1 MSQTPKSW
9 AVPVTRRRRGI
20 FCFMGEEIAQQVEE
34 QRFYLVESKARLL
47 PPFASIEAEADAK
60 EKECLESPPEYFD
73 PEQWDMSMVYE
84 AAFHRG
90 LEHYDLLQ
98 EMRQRTIL
106 GIAAGMY
113 HHFDKSLR
121 VRVAREL
128 RQSGWV
134 VGEKTRE
141 QIWRTDWSNL
151 EALLVAF
158 GWNVP
163 SVTGYENLEALRLVV
178 NAFKHGE
185 GQAFEDLKKRFPR
198 FIPTLTSGSPWAYA
212 DYTHLC
218 ITEDHLSTFSK
229 AIESFWE
236 AIPRQLSVEEG
247 VDSLELPAFYAK
259 AMQKDGVPNVVA
271 SPAASTSP

>member
-1 MSQTPKSW
+1 MSQAPKTFV
-9 AVPVTRRRRGI
+9 VPVTRRRRGI
-20 FCFMGEEIAQQVEE
+20 FCFTAKEIAQQVEE

-47 PPFASIEAEADAK
+47 PPFASIEAEADAM

-73 PEQWDMSMVYE
+73 PESGDMESVYE
-84 AAFHRG
+84 AAFFRG

-113 HHFDKSLR
+113 HHFDKSFR
-121 VRVAREL
+121 VRVEREL
-128 RQSGWV
+128 RHSGWV
-134 VGEKTRE
+134 VGETTRD
-141 QIWRTDWSNL
+141 QIWRSDWSKL
-151 EALLVAF
+151 KALLAAL
-158 GWNVP
+158 GWDVQ
-163 SVTGYENLEALRLVV
+163 SATGYQDLESLRLVV

-198 FIPTLTSGSPWAYA
+198 FIPTLTSESPWSYV
-212 DYTHLC
+212 DYTRLC
-218 ITEDHLSTFSK
+218 VTEDHLGTFSK
-229 AIESFWE
+229 AIEGFWE
-236 AIPRQLSVEEG
+236 AIPRQLSVEDG
-247 VDSLELPAFYAK
+247 VESLELPAFYAK

>member
-1 MSQTPKSW
+1 MSQTPKTLG
-9 AVPVTRRRRGI
+9 VPVTRRRRGI
-20 FCFMGEEIAQQVEE
+20 FCFMAEEIALQVKE

-60 EKECLESPPEYFD
+60 EKECREIPPEYFD
-73 PEQWDMSMVYE
+73 PEDGDMSMVYE

-90 LEHYDLLQ
+90 LEHYELLQ

-134 VGEKTRE
+134 VGEKTRD
-141 QIWRTDWSNL
+141 QIWRSDWSNL
-151 EALLVAF
+151 ESLLVAL
-158 GWNVP
+158 GWDVP
-163 SVTGYENLEALRLVV
+163 SATGYQDLEALRLVV

-185 GQAFEDLKKRFPR
+185 GQSFEDLKKCFPR
-198 FIPTLTSGSPWAYA
+198 FIPTLTSGSPWAYV

-218 ITEDHLSTFSK
+218 VTEDHLDAFSQ
-229 AIESFWE
+229 AIESFWKD
-236 AIPRQLSVEEG
+236 IPLTLSVREG
-247 VDSLELPAFYAK
+247 VVLLELPAFYAK
-259 AMQKDGVPNVVA
+259 AMQKDGVPVVMA
-271 SPAASTSP
+271 SPGASTSP